1 MNDMD
6 WLDIVTEDDEELRRR
21 LEEEILE
28 KEVETRGLR
37 KMTLAQERDFFN
49 GLLDEANEAVD
60 FFEDE

>member
-21 LEEEILE
+21 LEEEIFE